1 MNQSQAPV
9 QEKVTLSK
17 THDELKRSSKNLS
30 RMLRH
35 FEKQYREQ
43 KNASAQSKNIK

>member
-1 MNQSQAPV
+1 MNQSQSPAP
-9 QEKVTLSK
+9 SK
-17 THDELKRSSKNLS
+17 GNQPKAYAALKRSSKDLS

-43 KNASAQSKNIK
+43 KTATTPTKNEK

>member
-1 MNQSQAPV
+1 MNQPQSPAQAK
-9 QEKVTLSK
+9 ETLPK
-17 THDELKRSSKNLS
+17 IHEELKRSSKNLS

-43 KNASAQSKNIK
+43 KNTIAQSKNIK

>member
-1 MNQSQAPV
+1 MNQPQSPAQA
-9 QEKVTLSK
+9 KKTLPK
-17 THDELKRSSKNLS
+17 IHDELKRSSKNLS

-43 KNASAQSKNIK
+43 KNANMQSKNTK